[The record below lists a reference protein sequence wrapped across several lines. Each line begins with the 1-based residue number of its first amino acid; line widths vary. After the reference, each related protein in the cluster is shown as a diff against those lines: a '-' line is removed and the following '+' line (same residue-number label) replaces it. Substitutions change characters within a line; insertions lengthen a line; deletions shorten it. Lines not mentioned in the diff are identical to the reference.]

1 MAKVE
6 FYSYFCNIFNRTN
19 MQQSV
24 NTAQRTGRYHLLA
37 ILTVA
42 VWGTTFIS
50 TKILIENGLSPQEIF
65 LLRFVIAYVGIWL
78 LSPRKLLADSWK
90 DELWFLLAGLT
101 GGTLYFLTENTA
113 LSLTQ
118 TTNVAFII
126 CTTPL
131 LTTGLSLLL
140 YRQEKAGKGLLA
152 GSLVALAGVGM
163 LIFNGSFVLK
173 LSPLGDVLTLCAGVS
188 WAVYS
193 LIIRRLSGRY
203 PSVFITRKVF
213 FYGILTV
220 LPVFA
225 VHPFSFPAEG
235 FLRSAVWMNLLFL
248 SVLASLACFVAWN
261 VVLKRLGT
269 IQSSNYLYL
278 NPLFT
283 TVAAHLFLQ
292 EQLTVYA
299 VVGVLLVL
307 GGVFVA
313 ARKG

>member
-152 GSLVALAGVGM
+152 GSLVALTGVGM

-299 VVGVLLVL
+299 VAGVLLVL

>member
-24 NTAQRTGRYHLLA
+24 NTAQGTGRYHLLA

-235 FLRSAVWMNLLFL
+235 FLRSVVWMNLLFL
-248 SVLASLACFVAWN
+248 SILASLACFVAWN

>member
-24 NTAQRTGRYHLLA
+24 NTAQGTGRYHLLA

-78 LSPRKLLADSWK
+78 LSPRKLLADSRK

-220 LPVFA
+220 LPVFT

>member
-24 NTAQRTGRYHLLA
+24 NTAQGTGRYHLLA

-78 LSPRKLLADSWK
+78 LSPRKLLADSRK

-299 VVGVLLVL
+299 VIGVLLVL

>member
-24 NTAQRTGRYHLLA
+24 NTAQGTGRYHLLA

-50 TKILIENGLSPQEIF
+50 TKILIENGLSPQEMF

-78 LSPRKLLADSWK
+78 LSPRKLLSDSWK

-140 YRQEKAGKGLLA
+140 YRQEKAGKELLA

>member
-24 NTAQRTGRYHLLA
+24 NTAQGTGRYHLLA

-225 VHPFSFPAEG
+225 VHPFSFPAED
-235 FLRSAVWMNLLFL
+235 FLRSVVWMNLLFL

>member
-24 NTAQRTGRYHLLA
+24 NTAQGTGRYHLLA

-140 YRQEKAGKGLLA
+140 YRQEKAGKELLA

>member
-1 MAKVE
+1 
-6 FYSYFCNIFNRTN
+6 

-24 NTAQRTGRYHLLA
+24 NTAQGTGRYHLLA

-78 LSPRKLLADSWK
+78 LSPRKLLADSRK

>member
-24 NTAQRTGRYHLLA
+24 NIAQGTGRYHLLA

-65 LLRFVIAYVGIWL
+65 LLRFVIAYMGIWL

-235 FLRSAVWMNLLFL
+235 FLRSAVWTNLLFL

>member
-24 NTAQRTGRYHLLA
+24 NTAQGTGRYHLLA

-78 LSPRKLLADSWK
+78 LSPRKLLADSRK

-193 LIIRRLSGRY
+193 LIIRRLSGQY

>member
-24 NTAQRTGRYHLLA
+24 NTAQGTGRYHLLA

-225 VHPFSFPAEG
+225 VHPFSFPAES

>member
-24 NTAQRTGRYHLLA
+24 NTAQGTGRYHLLA

-78 LSPRKLLADSWK
+78 LSPRKLLANSWK

-299 VVGVLLVL
+299 VAGVLLVL

>member
-24 NTAQRTGRYHLLA
+24 NTAQGTGRYHLLA

-78 LSPRKLLADSWK
+78 LSPRKLLADSRK

-225 VHPFSFPAEG
+225 EHPYSFPAEG

-299 VVGVLLVL
+299 VIGVLLVL

>member
-24 NTAQRTGRYHLLA
+24 NTAQGTGRYHLLA

-78 LSPRKLLADSWK
+78 LSPRKLLADSRK

-131 LTTGLSLLL
+131 ITTGLSLLL

>member
-24 NTAQRTGRYHLLA
+24 NTAQGTGRYHLLA

-65 LLRFVIAYVGIWL
+65 LLRFVIAYMGIWL

-140 YRQEKAGKGLLA
+140 YRQEKAGKELLA

>member
-24 NTAQRTGRYHLLA
+24 NTTQGTGRYHLLA

-65 LLRFVIAYVGIWL
+65 LLRFVIAYLGIWL

-235 FLRSAVWMNLLFL
+235 FLRSAVWTNLLFL

>member
-24 NTAQRTGRYHLLA
+24 NTAQGTGRYHLLA

-78 LSPRKLLADSWK
+78 LSPHKLLADSRK

-283 TVAAHLFLQ
+283 TVTAHLFLQ

>member
-24 NTAQRTGRYHLLA
+24 NTAQGTGRYHLLA

-90 DELWFLLAGLT
+90 DELWFLLAGMT

-140 YRQEKAGKGLLA
+140 YRQEKAGKELLA

>member
-24 NTAQRTGRYHLLA
+24 NTAQGTGRYHLLA

-283 TVAAHLFLQ
+283 TAAAHLFLQ

>member
-1 MAKVE
+1 
-6 FYSYFCNIFNRTN
+6 

-24 NTAQRTGRYHLLA
+24 NTAQGTGRYHLLA

-188 WAVYS
+188 WAIYS

-225 VHPFSFPAEG
+225 VHPFNFPAEG

-248 SVLASLACFVAWN
+248 SVLASLACFVTWN

-299 VVGVLLVL
+299 VAGVLLVL

>member
-24 NTAQRTGRYHLLA
+24 NTAQGTGRYHLLA

-152 GSLVALAGVGM
+152 GSLVALTGVGM

-225 VHPFSFPAEG
+225 VYPFSFPAEG

>member
-24 NTAQRTGRYHLLA
+24 NTAQGTGRYHLLA

-173 LSPLGDVLTLCAGVS
+173 LSPLGDVLTLCAGIS

-235 FLRSAVWMNLLFL
+235 FLRSVVWMNLLFL
-248 SVLASLACFVAWN
+248 SILASLACFVAWN